1 MRKKKTETK
10 VEKKEVIIEPKKE
23 VKIEPKKEIP
33 DFYMLGVGETI
44 SDVAKKFGISEAELK
59 QLNGDT
65 VIGGNQI
72 KMRSN

>member
-1 MRKKKTETK
+1 MARKKKIE
-10 VEKKEVIIEPKKE
+10 EPIIEEIKE
-23 VKIEPKKEIP
+23 IKIEKEIP
-33 DFYMLGVGETI
+33 DFYMLRVGETI
-44 SDVAKKFGISEAELK
+44 SDVAKKFGISEAKLK